1 MRWQPI
7 TDRALRSR
15 AGRAIRELA
24 AILAE
29 PAAAASPS
37 LALGDAGTA
46 VFFAYLARA
55 RFPVKHA
62 VDRAQLYA
70 GRAAQAV
77 GDTALPLGLFGGIAG
92 IAWMLDHLR
101 GAELPRRDL
110 CGELDAALRSAIRGG
125 ALEGEVDLVHGLCGI
140 GVYAL
145 ARRDDALAGRV
156 VARLR
161 ACSAAQRDGVVWA
174 RPGAP
179 VDLGTAHGLAGL
191 VAMLGQARGARIPG
205 ATTLLRGA
213 LRGLLGHARW
223 DRASVFP
230 AFAATGHRTLGDA
243 AHGDAALG
251 DAALGDALRDVHGD
265 AARADTALRDA
276 HGDAAHGDTAA
287 GGVAAGDARLAWCY
301 GDIGAACALQTAA
314 EATGDA
320 EVRAAALRV
329 ARAAAVRAPAS
340 SGVVD
345 CGLCHGAAGVAFGL
359 QRMFVASGEIA
370 LRDAARDWLAGALD
384 EGIPGG
390 LLDGSDAA
398 NGRGLLGG
406 AGLGLSYLAAM
417 TEVWPRW
424 ASALTIV
431 PAIRA
436 GRAR

>member
-29 PAAAASPS
+29 PVAGASPS

-55 RFPVKHA
+55 SFPVKHA
-62 VDRAQLYA
+62 ADRARVHA
-70 GRAAQAV
+70 RRAAQAV
-77 GDTALPLGLFGGIAG
+77 GDAGLPLGLFGGVAG

-110 CGELDAALRSAIRGG
+110 CGELDAALRGAIAGG
-125 ALEGEVDLVHGLCGI
+125 ALDGEIDLVHGLCGI
-140 GVYAL
+140 GVYAI
-145 ARRDDALAGRV
+145 ARRDHALASRV

-161 ACSAAQRDGVVWA
+161 ACSAARGEGVVWA

-179 VDLGTAHGLAGL
+179 VDLGAAHGLVGL
-191 VAMLGQARGARIPG
+191 VAMLGQARGARVPG
-205 ATTLLRGA
+205 ATMLCRGA
-213 LRGLLGHARW
+213 LRSLLGHARW

-230 AFAATGHRTLGDA
+230 AFAVLGDA
-243 AHGDAALG
+243 APGNVAIGDSAVGDSAVGGAALRDSAVGDFARGNVALG
-251 DAALGDALRDVHGD
+251 DAVHGD
-265 AARADTALRDA
+265 AARADAAR
-276 HGDAAHGDTAA
+276 GDVAV

-301 GDIGAACALQTAA
+301 GDIGAMCALQTVA

-320 EVRAAALRV
+320 RLRETALRV

-345 CGLCHGAAGVAFGL
+345 CGICHGAAGVAFGL
-359 QRMFVASGEIA
+359 QRMFVASGELA

-384 EGIPGG
+384 EGIPVG
-390 LLDGSDAA
+390 LRD
-398 NGRGLLGG
+398 
-406 AGLGLSYLAAM
+406 
-417 TEVWPRW
+417 
-424 ASALTIV
+424 
-431 PAIRA
+431 
-436 GRAR
+436 

>member
-7 TDRALRSR
+7 TDRTLRSR

-55 RFPVKHA
+55 RFPIKHA

-110 CGELDAALRSAIRGG
+110 CGELDAALRTAIRGG
-125 ALEGEVDLVHGLCGI
+125 ALEGEVDLVYGLCGI

-145 ARRDDALAGRV
+145 ARRDGALAGRV
-156 VARLR
+156 IARLR
-161 ACSAAQRDGVVWA
+161 ASCVGHGDGVAWA
-174 RPGAP
+174 RPAAP

-191 VAMLGQARGARIPG
+191 IAMLGQARGARIPG
-205 ATTLLRGA
+205 ATTLSRGA

-223 DRASVFP
+223 DRASAFP
-230 AFAATGHRTLGDA
+230 AFARADHSV
-243 AHGDAALG
+243 
-251 DAALGDALRDVHGD
+251 RDD
-265 AARADTALRDA
+265 AARR
-276 HGDAAHGDTAA
+276 
-287 GGVAAGDARLAWCY
+287 DARLAWCY

-314 EATGDA
+314 EASGDA
-320 EVRAAALRV
+320 VARVAALRV

-359 QRMFVASGEIA
+359 QRMFVASGELA

-384 EGIPGG
+384 EGIPVG
-390 LLDGSDAA
+390 LRDGSDAA

-406 AGLGLSYLAAM
+406 AGLGLAYLAAM
-417 TEVWPRW
+417 TKVWPRW

-431 PAIRA
+431 PAMRT